1 MKKIIFIL
9 ACFTI
14 SCGESSLD
22 QKKKKVDELKN
33 SLVEIYTQIDN
44 LEKEISELDSTFE
57 SKNYE
62 LVSVISP
69 ENGRFSHQI
78 TLRGNIISNM
88 NILIVPEV
96 MGQVNKVLVKEG
108 ETVKKGQ
115 ILASINSDVIKSN
128 LDEVESS
135 LNLLKIIFDRQ
146 SNLWSENI
154 GSEIDYLRSKTNYES
169 AMNRFKAL
177 KLQASKYNI
186 KAPFSGI
193 IESVDAKIGEISSP
207 GLPAF
212 RMFNDGDSYISIDV
226 PENYMNAFKVGDTVL
241 VNRDKDSFFESIIIS
256 TGQVINP
263 TNRTFSIGVE
273 IIENFKNKFKP
284 NQVVNVIL
292 TDYKNEDA
300 ISIPSNIIFSDE
312 RGNYIFIVDEFDG
325 ENIARKLPILTGKSF
340 EYKTEILRG
349 LVGDEV
355 VIDKGSSDVVDGVF
369 IKIKDQ

>member
-9 ACFTI
+9 ACFI
-14 SCGESSLD
+14 VSCGEPSLD

-33 SLVEIYTQIDN
+33 SLVEIYTEIDN
-44 LEKEISELDSTFE
+44 LEKEISELDSTFGT
-57 SKNYE
+57 KNYE

-69 ENGRFSHQI
+69 DNGSFSHQI
-78 TLRGNIISNM
+78 TLRGNIMSNM

-96 MGQVNKVLVKEG
+96 MGQVNNVLVKEG

-146 SNLWSENI
+146 SNLWRENI
-154 GSEIDYLRSKTNYES
+154 GSEIEYLRSKTNYES

-177 KLQASKYNI
+177 KLQASKYSI

-212 RMFNDGDSYISIDV
+212 RMFNDSDSYISIDV
-226 PENYMNAFKVGDTVL
+226 PENYMNGFKVGDSVL
-241 VNRDKDSFFESIIIS
+241 VENDNNSFFKSVIIS

-263 TNRTFSIGVE
+263 NNRTFSIGVE
-273 IIENFKNKFKP
+273 ILENFKNKFKP

-292 TDYKNEDA
+292 TDYMNEDA
-300 ISIPSNIIFSDE
+300 IAVPSNIIFSDE
-312 RGNYIFIVDEFDG
+312 RGNYIFIVEEFDS

-340 EYKTEILRG
+340 DYKTEILRG
-349 LVGDEV
+349 LVGDELI
-355 VIDKGSSDVVDGVF
+355 IDRGSSDVVDGVYV
-369 IKIKDQ
+369 KIKE